1 MAGGTVRKTVGVL
14 NGVVT
19 FSAPKDHQ
27 RRSVPYPPFM
37 HDALLEQ
44 VRARGL
50 DEPLFATSRGGHQRY
65 RNVRRDWFDAA
76 AHEAGLEGLTPH
88 ELRHTAASL
97 ALAGATVLAVQ
108 RMLRH
113 DKPSTTLDVCSD
125 LFDED
130 LGAVAERLG
139 NTWAETAAYPLCTGD
154 EKPPVFAVPQQR
166 LPGASPVPPRRF
178 ERPTPALGER
188 CSIP

>member
-65 RNVRRDWFDAA
+65 RNVRRDWFYAA

-88 ELRHTAASL
+88 ELRHTAANL
-97 ALAGATVLAVQ
+97 ALAGGNGSNRTAYARARQAKHNSGRVL
-108 RMLRH
+108 R
-113 DKPSTTLDVCSD
+113 
-125 LFDED
+125 
-130 LGAVAERLG
+130 
-139 NTWAETAAYPLCTGD
+139 
-154 EKPPVFAVPQQR
+154 PV
-166 LPGASPVPPRRF
+166 
-178 ERPTPALGER
+178 
-188 CSIP
+188 